1 MMRQQRYRNPGGLWL
16 LGLIVA
22 LVMSGCDSTTTSET
36 VTLQPKTITFEFPQ
50 FSADD
55 AQGGTLQINS
65 LNQEDLESE
74 LRADGFSRGEVVQ
87 ATITRVEL
95 ERRSVGS
102 AAESAAPKV
111 FGFLVSGEAQLT
123 QGGTTQTVAER
134 DAFDPNAAVTPMSIT
149 TGNATSFVSASS
161 PFGARLDLDV
171 ENIGVGPYRVALN
184 ITFRI
189 EVEGV

>member
-1 MMRQQRYRNPGGLWL
+1 MLRLRSAAVLWL
-16 LGLIVA
+16 LATIVV
-22 LVMSGCDSTTTSET
+22 LTSGCDATATSET

-55 AQGGTLQINS
+55 EQGGTVQINS
-65 LNQEDLESE
+65 LNQEDLASE
-74 LRADGFSRGEVVQ
+74 LRADGFTRDEVVQ

-95 ERRSVGS
+95 ERRSIGS
-102 AAESAAPKV
+102 SAETAPKV

-123 QGGTTQTVAER
+123 QGSMTQTIAER
-134 DAFDPNAAVTPMSIT
+134 DAFDPNAAVTPMDIT
-149 TGNATSFVSASS
+149 SGNATSFVSAPS
-161 PFGARLDLDV
+161 PFGARLNLDV
-171 ENIGVGPYRVALN
+171 DNIGTGPFRVALN